1 MATAFKSAMPET
13 SISAAAD
20 PETSTVADSGNPPSG
35 QILRGTQVGGNV
47 YQIGSARDV
56 SIGAQLPARPP
67 LPAAVDTEAPPG
79 LIGMPRPAAAVFVGR
94 DEALTRVEQALAEG
108 AGVIS
113 QASVYGLGGI
123 GKSELA
129 LQYANRHRDRYRL
142 VWWVESD
149 TSTQIQT
156 GLADLARAIASGAH
170 SVAAAQATV
179 EEAAAWALTWLAT
192 HRHWLLVF
200 DNVEQVA
207 DIEPYLG
214 RLRGGHVLITTR
226 RDIGWQGAP
235 INLDVLTS
243 DAAARLLAALIGPSR
258 APLGSEPHE
267 LSALADELGCL
278 PLALT
283 QAGAYIGQTPGM
295 TARRYRGLLAKSP
308 GRLFGTVAA
317 GRDAD
322 RVVARVWTLTRSRI
336 GELNSL
342 APRLLAL
349 LACYAPDQLP
359 VEVLNGL
366 PEVDEL
372 DVEEALGL
380 LASYS
385 MISRS
390 ADGQHVSVHRLVQA
404 VTWADLADDDRAA
417 VRATAAGLLE
427 AALPADPET
436 TSSWS
441 AYARLLPHARALL
454 APDTP
459 GMAAVIAYM
468 QASGDYRTARDLQ
481 QRRFTALRDSIGPEQ
496 SETLAAEANL
506 ASYTGQAGDA
516 ASARDMLATLLPVC
530 ERVSGP
536 EHPVTLSVRALLA
549 RFSGEAGD
557 ATAARDQCA
566 VLLPLYERAAGPE
579 HPDTLRV
586 RSELARW
593 TGQVGDPAAARDLF
607 TALLPVRERVLGP
620 EHPDTL
626 NVLANIA
633 YWSGE
638 AGDAATAR
646 DLCAALLPALERVSG
661 PEHPETLGGRA
672 ELARWTGDAG
682 DAAAARDMLA
692 ALLPV
697 RERVSGPEHP
707 RTLIARF
714 ELARW
719 TGKAG
724 DPAAARDM
732 LVEVLQA
739 RERVLGLQHS
749 STLYTRVELA
759 HWTAEAGDAATV
771 RDTLAELLAK
781 YQI

>member
-1 MATAFKSAMPET
+1 MP
-13 SISAAAD
+13 D
-20 PETSTVADSGNPPSG
+20 PSNPPAS
-35 QILRGTQVGGNV
+35 QITKDAQVGGNA

-56 SIGAQLPARPP
+56 SIGTQLPARPP
-67 LPAAVDTEAPPG
+67 LPAAAGTDAPPG
-79 LIGMPRPAAAVFVGR
+79 VLGMPRPPAAIFVGR
-94 DEALTRVEQALAEG
+94 DQALTRVAQALTEG
-108 AGVIS
+108 AGVIT
-113 QASVYGLGGI
+113 QAAVYGLGGI

-129 LQYANRHRDRYRL
+129 LQYANRHRDRYQL
-142 VWWVESD
+142 VWWVDSD

-156 GLADLARAIASGAH
+156 GLANLARAIASGAH

-192 HRHWLLVF
+192 HPRWLLVF

-226 RDIGWQGAP
+226 RDIGWQEAP

-243 DAAARLLAALIGPSR
+243 DAAARLLADLIGPPR
-258 APLGSEPHE
+258 AAPGFEPYE

-283 QAGAYIGQTPGM
+283 QAGAYIAHTPGM
-295 TARRYRGLLAKSP
+295 TVRRYRVLLARSP
-308 GRLFGTVAA
+308 GRLFATVAA

-322 RVVARVWTLTRSRI
+322 RVVARVWTLTRGRI
-336 GELNSL
+336 GELNPL
-342 APRLLAL
+342 APRVLAL

-366 PEVDEL
+366 PKVDEL
-372 DVEEALGL
+372 DVDEALGL

-404 VTWADLADDDRAA
+404 VTWADLPDDDRAA

-427 AALPADPET
+427 AALPAGPET
-436 TSSWS
+436 TSSWPT
-441 AYARLLPHARALL
+441 YARLLPHVRALL

-459 GMAAVIAYM
+459 SVAAVIAYLH
-468 QASGDYRTARDLQ
+468 ASGDYRTARDLE
-481 QRRFTALRDSIGPEQ
+481 QRRLTALRDSIGPEHP
-496 SETLAAEANL
+496 ETLTAQADL

-516 ASARDMLATLLPVC
+516 AAARDMLAALLPVR

-536 EHPVTLSVRALLA
+536 EHPDTLGVRALLA

-566 VLLPLYERAAGPE
+566 ILLPLYERGSGPE

-607 TALLPVRERVLGP
+607 AALLPVRERVLGP

-646 DLCAALLPALERVSG
+646 DLCAALLPLLERVSG
-661 PEHPETLGGRA
+661 PEHPETLS
-672 ELARWTGDAG
+672 TT
-682 DAAAARDMLA
+682 
-692 ALLPV
+692 
-697 RERVSGPEHP
+697 REN
-707 RTLIARF
+707 
-714 ELARW
+714 
-719 TGKAG
+719 
-724 DPAAARDM
+724 
-732 LVEVLQA
+732 
-739 RERVLGLQHS
+739 
-749 STLYTRVELA
+749 
-759 HWTAEAGDAATV
+759 
-771 RDTLAELLAK
+771 
-781 YQI
+781 